1 MQPDPASGRAAAGVT
16 IDEAI
21 VTRIGAGT
29 LRARIHRIL
38 VVQVGVDRSKRLVV
52 VFAVSLGVVLRT
64 TTAVVRTKG
73 SEGRRIDLCLPSA
86 SGCQRA
92 CTWATTSRRGKA
104 APSFQCLQEQSMLS
118 RLARR
123 RARQLESGSSSYYH
137 STVGDTPQHR
147 DWSADVET
155 RGGRTVTCPWK
166 QAVDVAAHS

>member
-1 MQPDPASGRAAAGVT
+1 MQPDPAAGRAAAGVA
-16 IDEAI
+16 IDEA
-21 VTRIGAGT
+21 VVAWIGAGA

-64 TTAVVRTKG
+64 TTAVVRTRARVG
-73 SEGRRIDLCLPSA
+73 RRRIDLCLPSA

-155 RGGRTVTCPWK
+155 RGRRAVTCP
-166 QAVDVAAHS
+166 